1 MSVRT
6 VLLLLI
12 AAILVVSV
20 IGGVMWLRSGGG
32 PAISSRTVL
41 EVDLTLG
48 FAEDTPSGA
57 FSVAFVEWRP
67 RLRDV
72 VSAIERAASDQR
84 VVGILAKVG
93 DSPGGLG
100 MLQEL
105 RDAFLAFGASG
116 KKSIAYAETFGE
128 FGAGNGGYYLATA
141 FDQIFLQ
148 PSGDVGLTGLR
159 YEVPFLAG
167 TFEKAG
173 LEAQMGQRYEFKNAV
188 NSYTE
193 SEFTPAHAEAM
204 QDLVDSQFDQIVRGI
219 AQRRGL
225 AGERVREI
233 VDLGPHLGAE
243 ALSRGLV
250 DGLAYRDEVYDAAEA
265 KWGEEVEYRD
275 LVDYAKVSRPSS
287 GAETIALIYGVGAI
301 SRGASGYDAIT
312 GSVRMG
318 SETVAQAFRDAVDD
332 EDVRAILFRVN
343 SPGGSYVASDTIWR
357 EMVRARAAGKPV
369 VASFGDVAGSGGYFV
384 AMNADSIVAQPGTI
398 TGSIG
403 VYGGKVVSRGL
414 WKKIG
419 TTFDAV
425 STSENSGMWSG
436 VEGFDETGWRRM
448 EDSLDRIY
456 RDFVVKV
463 AEGRSL
469 AVEDVERVARGRIWT
484 GERALENGLVDE
496 LGGFPVAYAA
506 LRRHLDLPADAPLAV
521 RIFPAPKS
529 PWQTLVE
536 GLSSF
541 ETASR
546 SAFVGLPPGRLRS
559 LAGQITGAIQGQ
571 ELLEMPYVPEFR

>member
-1 MSVRT
+1 MRVRT
-6 VLLLLI
+6 VLLLLL
-12 AAILVVSV
+12 AAIFTFVL
-20 IGGVMWLRSGGG
+20 IGGLIWSRSEIA
-32 PAISSRTVL
+32 PMVPSRTVL
-41 EVDLTLG
+41 EVDLTRG
-48 FAEDTPSGA
+48 FAEDIPAGA
-57 FSVAFVEWRP
+57 FALSFAESRP
-67 RLRDV
+67 RLREV
-72 VSAIERAASDQR
+72 VSALERAARDER

-93 DSPGGLG
+93 DSPGGLA

-105 RDAFLAFGASG
+105 RDAFVAFGASG

-128 FGAGNGGYYLATA
+128 FGASNGGYYLATA
-141 FDQIFLQ
+141 FDRIFLQ

-167 TFEKAG
+167 TFEKLG

-193 SEFTPAHAEAM
+193 KQFTPAHAEAM

-219 AQRRGL
+219 AERRGL
-225 AGERVREI
+225 TEERVREV

-250 DGLAYRDEVYDAAEA
+250 DALAYRDEVYEAAEA
-265 KWGEEVEYRD
+265 EWGGDLEYRE
-275 LVDYAKVSRPSS
+275 LVDYAKFSKPSR
-287 GAETIALIYGVGAI
+287 GAQTVALIYGVGAI
-301 SRGASGYDAIT
+301 GRGASGYDPIT
-312 GSVRMG
+312 GSVRLG
-318 SETVAQAFRDAVDD
+318 ADTVAQAFRDAVDD
-332 EDVRAILFRVN
+332 EDVRAILFRVD

-403 VYGGKVVSRGL
+403 VYGGKIVSRDL
-414 WKKIG
+414 WEKIG
-419 TTFDAV
+419 TRFDAV
-425 STSENSGMWSG
+425 SAGENSDMWSG

-456 RDFVVKV
+456 DDFVAKV
-463 AEGRSL
+463 AEGRGL
-469 AVEDVERVARGRIWT
+469 ALEDVERVARGRIWT

-496 LGGFPVAYAA
+496 LGGFPAAYAA
-506 LRRHLDLPADAPLAV
+506 IRRHLDLPAEVPLAI
-521 RIFPAPKS
+521 RQFPAPKS
-529 PWQTLVE
+529 PWQALVE

-541 ETASR
+541 EASSR
-546 SAFVGLPPGRLRS
+546 TTLAGLPPGRLRS
-559 LAGQITGAIQGQ
+559 LAGQVASAIQGQ
-571 ELLEMPYVPEFR
+571 ELLEMPYVPELR